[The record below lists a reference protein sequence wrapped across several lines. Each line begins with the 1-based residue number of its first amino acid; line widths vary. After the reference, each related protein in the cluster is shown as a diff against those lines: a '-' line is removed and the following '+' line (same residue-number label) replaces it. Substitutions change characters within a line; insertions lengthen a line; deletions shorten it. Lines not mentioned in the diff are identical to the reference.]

1 MDRTSQLLASA
12 SKSVSNLTGNIRDA
26 SAVVRVQAEAKA
38 RGDAKGGVPCVNLD
52 HDGAQNAAN
61 LTPCP
66 ACPQIKCPSVG
77 AKAAGTASAVPSGKL
92 WLTIAIPTFPRKGD
106 KDYLS
111 VTLSSL
117 LAELPSTP
125 SDPAYGRVQVVVM
138 NNKPQAHAVFDA
150 VRARYEA
157 DEHARTY
164 VRFVEN
170 PGTFPDPR
178 PDLPDPDDLNNP
190 TNRPGHE
197 VRKQTADLVILA
209 ELAMAESEYFLWLED
224 DFRTCPHALQAL
236 RYALQRADE
245 TNPNWLAVRMSYGMN
260 GVLMRSADVPPLL
273 GWWRQEIA
281 RLPPDLLWQEWI
293 DPHAKNTEITNQVK
307 GRPLVVFQH
316 NLWDHMGSISTFAVR
331 PERAKWPGCYEP
343 MSKVWS
349 LSAHEKFSRKC
360 DAFEVSPCAQ
370 ANAGVGHGARID
382 WGALKAQS
390 VAR

>member
-125 SDPAYGRVQVVVM
+125 SDPAYGRVQVVV
-138 NNKPQAHAVFDA
+138 N
-150 VRARYEA
+150 
-157 DEHARTY
+157 
-164 VRFVEN
+164 
-170 PGTFPDPR
+170 
-178 PDLPDPDDLNNP
+178 
-190 TNRPGHE
+190 
-197 VRKQTADLVILA
+197 
-209 ELAMAESEYFLWLED
+209 
-224 DFRTCPHALQAL
+224 
-236 RYALQRADE
+236 
-245 TNPNWLAVRMSYGMN
+245 
-260 GVLMRSADVPPLL
+260 
-273 GWWRQEIA
+273 
-281 RLPPDLLWQEWI
+281 
-293 DPHAKNTEITNQVK
+293 
-307 GRPLVVFQH
+307 
-316 NLWDHMGSISTFAVR
+316 
-331 PERAKWPGCYEP
+331 
-343 MSKVWS
+343 
-349 LSAHEKFSRKC
+349 
-360 DAFEVSPCAQ
+360 SPAC
-370 ANAGVGHGARID
+370 
-382 WGALKAQS
+382 
-390 VAR
+390 